1 MPYDDSF
8 YIDYTNRR
16 WDHWNREAAF
26 YDSTEAD
33 SFAAALRRLTSRT
46 ALAEEWDA
54 DDAGDLTYEILG
66 SIYFRSTDPYTRT
79 HVHIG
84 ATRSNALTADMYA
97 MQWASIGTGP
107 TSAHIGLPRMRNL
120 SPLA

>member
-8 YIDYTNRR
+8 YIDYTNRQ

-26 YDSTEAD
+26 YDSMEAD

-54 DDAGDLTYEILG
+54 DDAGDLTCEILG
-66 SIYFRSTDPYTRT
+66 SIYFRSTDPYRGYR
-79 HVHIG
+79 VKC
-84 ATRSNALTADMYA
+84 ADC
-97 MQWASIGTGP
+97 
-107 TSAHIGLPRMRNL
+107 
-120 SPLA
+120 